1 ASLHVNELVNCR
13 WFEEVALQVE
23 NLQQICS
30 NIKANSLSSTN
41 ENDQCSSHNEKLSVY
56 CWTCKCCICHQCAL
70 WGGTHSG
77 HTFKQLELVYET
89 HIAQVKE
96 EVSQLRSHLRDIVGL
111 VLDVEKN
118 VETVRNAKDE
128 RVREIRNAVELIVGR
143 LDAQLKNKLL
153 TLMRQKN
160 SLTQET
166 EQLEHLLQEIEHQ
179 LNTGSRSQLIMK
191 SPELLKMIYQ
201 VRLKPMSYL
210 VTAPVPA
217 NFISEI
223 VPPYDTGTF
232 VMEKFTTM
240 QQKGVPVYSNPLQVN
255 GLHWRLKVYPYGN
268 GAVRGEYLSVFLELT
283 MGYPETS

>member
-1 ASLHVNELVNCR
+1 MLFL
-13 WFEEVALQVE
+13 FL
-23 NLQQICS
+23 I
-30 NIKANSLSSTN
+30 
-41 ENDQCSSHNEKLSVY
+41 
-56 CWTCKCCICHQCAL
+56 
-70 WGGTHSG
+70 
-77 HTFKQLELVYET
+77 ELVYET

-179 LNTGSRSQLIMK
+179 LNTGSR
-191 SPELLKMIYQ
+191 Y
-201 VRLKPMSYL
+201 
-210 VTAPVPA
+210 
-217 NFISEI
+217 
-223 VPPYDTGTF
+223 
-232 VMEKFTTM
+232 
-240 QQKGVPVYSNPLQVN
+240 
-255 GLHWRLKVYPYGN
+255 
-268 GAVRGEYLSVFLELT
+268 
-283 MGYPETS
+283 

>member
-1 ASLHVNELVNCR
+1 M
-13 WFEEVALQVE
+13 
-23 NLQQICS
+23 
-30 NIKANSLSSTN
+30 
-41 ENDQCSSHNEKLSVY
+41 
-56 CWTCKCCICHQCAL
+56 
-70 WGGTHSG
+70 
-77 HTFKQLELVYET
+77 
-89 HIAQVKE
+89 KE

-179 LNTGSRSQLIMK
+179 LNTGSRYVDRLVALIDEDNDFLVCHLRSQLIMK

-201 VRLKPMSYL
+201 VRLKPMSFL

-217 NFISEI
+217 NFI
-223 VPPYDTGTF
+223 
-232 VMEKFTTM
+232 
-240 QQKGVPVYSNPLQVN
+240 
-255 GLHWRLKVYPYGN
+255 R
-268 GAVRGEYLSVFLELT
+268 
-283 MGYPETS
+283 

>member
-1 ASLHVNELVNCR
+1 MKTISARRITKSWAFIVGRVSVAFAISVRYGAGHILV
-13 WFEEVALQVE
+13 
-23 NLQQICS
+23 I
-30 NIKANSLSSTN
+30 LSSSWVSTITF
-41 ENDQCSSHNEKLSVY
+41 SSYHPSL
-56 CWTCKCCICHQCAL
+56 TTHQPSIL
-70 WGGTHSG
+70 PT
-77 HTFKQLELVYET
+77 ELVYET

-179 LNTGSRSQLIMK
+179 LNTGSRYGDPLIRSLCGRWLMTRFFLFCCLTQI
-191 SPELLKMIYQ
+191 S
-201 VRLKPMSYL
+201 
-210 VTAPVPA
+210 A
-217 NFISEI
+217 NYEISRTFEDDLPGASEADVI
-223 VPPYDTGTF
+223 PSDRTGSCQF
-232 VMEKFTTM
+232 
-240 QQKGVPVYSNPLQVN
+240 Y
-255 GLHWRLKVYPYGN
+255 
-268 GAVRGEYLSVFLELT
+268 
-283 MGYPETS
+283 

>member
-1 ASLHVNELVNCR
+1 M
-13 WFEEVALQVE
+13 
-23 NLQQICS
+23 
-30 NIKANSLSSTN
+30 
-41 ENDQCSSHNEKLSVY
+41 
-56 CWTCKCCICHQCAL
+56 
-70 WGGTHSG
+70 
-77 HTFKQLELVYET
+77 
-89 HIAQVKE
+89 KE

-179 LNTGSRSQLIMK
+179 LNTGSRYITSVLIRIGETKIKISPNGFRSQLINK

-201 VRLKPMSYL
+201 VRLKPMSFL

-217 NFISEI
+217 NFI
-223 VPPYDTGTF
+223 
-232 VMEKFTTM
+232 
-240 QQKGVPVYSNPLQVN
+240 
-255 GLHWRLKVYPYGN
+255 R
-268 GAVRGEYLSVFLELT
+268 
-283 MGYPETS
+283 